1 MRRGASKKIPA
12 VAIRFITNNELAYET
27 HDMLT
32 DFINWQPLYNLYAT
46 PDGIIVHLE
55 LAGVDLEDIVI
66 YLRSRYMVVIGNR
79 QAPAALTRNCCVFHT
94 LEVAY
99 GRFRRRIE
107 FPVPVE
113 IKQYQHEVRNGM
125 LTLHFQAVKE
135 KLIPIEGA

>member
-12 VAIRFITNNELAYET
+12 VDIRFITNNELADET
-27 HDMLT
+27 HGTLI

-46 PDGIIVHLE
+46 PDGIIIHLE

-66 YLRSRYMVVIGNR
+66 YLHSRYMVVIGNR
-79 QAPAALTRNCCVFHT
+79 QAPAALTRNSCVFHT

-99 GRFRRRIE
+99 GRFRRRID

-113 IKQYQHEVRNGM
+113 IRQYQHEVRNGM
-125 LTLHFQAVKE
+125 LTLHFKAVKE

>member
-1 MRRGASKKIPA
+1 MRRTASKKIPA
-12 VAIRFITNNELAYET
+12 VDITFFTNNKLAYET
-27 HDMLT
+27 RDMLT

-46 PDGIIVHLE
+46 DDGIIVHLE
-55 LAGVDLEDIVI
+55 LAGVDLKDIAI
-66 YLRSRYMVVIGNR
+66 YLQSRYMVVIGNR
-79 QAPAALTRNCCVFHT
+79 ETPTALTRNCCVFHT

-99 GRFRRRIE
+99 GRFRRRID

-113 IKQYQHEVRNGM
+113 IKGYRHEVRNGM